1 MKTDK
6 SIESVEN
13 LKGPS
18 HRIFLFLATKKKPD
32 ITFSIN
38 VLILSTRYVLRTL
51 FYNFF

>member
-18 HRIFLFLATKKKPD
+18 HLIFVFLATKKKPD
-32 ITFSIN
+32 MTFSAN
-38 VLILSTRYVLRTL
+38 VLILSTMCLLRTL
-51 FYNFF
+51 FL

>member
-18 HRIFLFLATKKKPD
+18 HRIFLFLAKKKPD